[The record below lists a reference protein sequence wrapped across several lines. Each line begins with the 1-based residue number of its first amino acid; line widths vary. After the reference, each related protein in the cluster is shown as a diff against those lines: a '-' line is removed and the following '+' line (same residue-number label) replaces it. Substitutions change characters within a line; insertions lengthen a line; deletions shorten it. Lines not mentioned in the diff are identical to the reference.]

1 MNVKGLVRGL
11 LLLIPGFAFAQDVF
25 SVDADKNAD
34 SLFELGLNE
43 LLNVRLVTAAAG
55 FEQNVEE
62 APASVTVINAE
73 EWRAM
78 GAAELFE
85 ALQHVPGVHIT
96 KAQTAVSNN
105 RPVVRGLS
113 GAFGQQILILI
124 DGLPFRHIRDGGTLW
139 GQRIPLNAFK

>member
-1 MNVKGLVRGL
+1 MNVKGLVHSL
-11 LLLIPGFAFAQDVF
+11 LLFIPNLSFGHEVI
-25 SVDADKNAD
+25 SADPDNNTN
-34 SLFELGLNE
+34 SLFELALND
-43 LLNVRLVTAAAG
+43 LLNVRVVTAAAG

-62 APASVTVINAE
+62 APVSVTVINAE
-73 EWRAM
+73 EWQAM
-78 GAAELFE
+78 GATRLFE

-96 KAQTAVSNN
+96 KAQTAFSNN

-139 GQRIPLNAFK
+139 GQRIPLNA